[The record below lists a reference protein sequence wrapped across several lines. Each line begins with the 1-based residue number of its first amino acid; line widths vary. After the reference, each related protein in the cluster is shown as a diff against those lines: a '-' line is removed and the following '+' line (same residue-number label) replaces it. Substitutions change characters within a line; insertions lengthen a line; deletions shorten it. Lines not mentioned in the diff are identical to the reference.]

1 MIGQLESRHS
11 RLLALVLFLV
21 VLVLL
26 VAAVAIPVL
35 AANRHYDELI
45 EGMQNQSQIYQRV
58 SRHSQQYERAYSLL
72 QRKQR
77 SDRRYLKSN
86 TESLATAELQ
96 RTVKQVIS
104 KNRGEILSAQVIR
117 STEEEG
123 FKRISVRIRM
133 KSTLEDLVQTFY
145 ALETNK
151 PYLFVDNL
159 TIRSRNVARRRVR
172 GNKLIENAIA
182 QLDVDFQ
189 LSGYMRGVSQ

>member
-1 MIGQLESRHS
+1 MIGQLESRQS
-11 RLLALVLFLV
+11 RLFALVLFLT
-21 VLVLL
+21 VLALL
-26 VAAVAIPVL
+26 VAAIAIPVL
-35 AANRHYDELI
+35 AANRHYDEQI
-45 EGMQNQSQIYQRV
+45 EGMHNQTQIYQRV

-104 KNRGEILSAQVIR
+104 KNRGDILSAQVIR
-117 STEEEG
+117 SSEEEG
-123 FKRISVRIRM
+123 FTRISVRIRM
-133 KSTLEDLVQTFY
+133 KSTLEDLVKTFH

-151 PYLFVDNL
+151 PYLFVDNV

-172 GNKLIENAIA
+172 GNKLIEKAIA
-182 QLDVDFQ
+182 KLDVDFQ
-189 LSGYMRGVSQ
+189 LSGYMRGASQ

>member
-1 MIGQLESRHS
+1 MMGNLDSRQR

-35 AANRHYDELI
+35 ASNRHYDELI
-45 EGMQNQSQIYQRV
+45 EGMHNQTQIYQRV
-58 SRHSQQYERAYSLL
+58 ARHSREYEKAYALL
-72 QRKQR
+72 QRKQQ
-77 SDRRYLKSN
+77 SDRRYLRSN

-104 KNRGEILSAQVIR
+104 RNNGEILSAQVIR
-117 STEEEG
+117 STEEQG
-123 FKRISVRIRM
+123 FKRITVRIRM
-133 KSTLEDLVQTFY
+133 KSTLEDLVKTFHT
-145 ALETNK
+145 LETNK
-151 PYLFVDNL
+151 PYLFVDNV

-172 GNKLIENAIA
+172 ENKLIEAAIA

-189 LSGYMRGVSQ
+189 LSGYMRGEAQ